1 MNILIVDDVAFIRI
15 GIKTSLSKYRNLY
28 MFDAGTYE
36 EAVKILDKEEIDL
49 IFLDLNLNS
58 YAQTITEHENGL
70 DIVRYLMDKEIEM
83 PYVAIL
89 SGTVDESKMREAY
102 NLGITNIVSKP
113 FSTESLMS
121 IIDEVHEAMYQVPLP
136 R

>member
-15 GIKTSLSKYRNLY
+15 GIKTSLSKYKNLY

-36 EAVKILDKEEIDL
+36 EAIKILDEEKIDL
-49 IFLDLNLNS
+49 IFLDLNLNL
-58 YAQTITEHENGL
+58 YAQTKTEHENGL
-70 DIVRYLMDKEIEM
+70 DIVRYLMEKEVDM

-89 SGTVDESKMREAY
+89 SGTVDDSKMREAY

-121 IIDEVHEAMYQVPLP
+121 IIDEVHGVMYQGPLP

>member
-1 MNILIVDDVAFIRI
+1 
-15 GIKTSLSKYRNLY
+15 

-36 EAVKILDKEEIDL
+36 EAVKILEEEKIDL
-49 IFLDLNLNS
+49 IFLDLNLNL
-58 YAQTITEHENGL
+58 YAQTETEHENGL
-70 DIVRYLMDKEIEM
+70 DIVRYLMSKECDI
-83 PYVAIL
+83 PYIAIL

-121 IIDEVHEAMYQVPLP
+121 IIDEVHETMHQIPLP

>member
-1 MNILIVDDVAFIRI
+1 
-15 GIKTSLSKYRNLY
+15 

-36 EAVKILDKEEIDL
+36 EAVKILEEEKIDL
-49 IFLDLNLNS
+49 IFLDLNLSS
-58 YAQTITEHENGL
+58 YAQTKTEHENGL
-70 DIVRYLMDKEIEM
+70 DIVRYLMDKEMDM

-89 SGTVDESKMREAY
+89 SGTVDDSKMRAAY

-121 IIDEVHEAMYQVPLP
+121 IIDEVHEAMFQVPLP

>member
-15 GIKTSLSKYRNLY
+15 GIKTSLSKYRNIY

-36 EAVKILDKEEIDL
+36 EAVKILDEEKIDL
-49 IFLDLNLNS
+49 IFLDLNLNTN
-58 YAQTITEHENGL
+58 AQTKLEHENGL
-70 DIVRYLMDKEIEM
+70 DIVRYLMEKDTDM
-83 PYVAIL
+83 PNVAIL
-89 SGTVDESKMREAY
+89 SGTVNESKMREAY

-121 IIDEVHEAMYQVPLP
+121 IIDEVHDAMYQVPLP